1 MTLLMIYGEDT
12 FRSRQ
17 KLQSLVARFRKS
29 DPSDMNLVTLD
40 MSEKT
45 IGDFSKA
52 VTAMPFMG
60 DKRLIIV
67 KNLLTAGD
75 KGLQESVTEM
85 ISQKKIPSENTVIF
99 FEDKKVDKRKK
110 IFKLLNKSKH
120 SQEFRPLP
128 EYELSDWIT
137 EKIKKNGGK
146 IDPDAV
152 SRLASYVGNDLWKM
166 DAEIQKLT
174 LYRQGKNIRV
184 ADVELLV
191 KAKLDDDVFHLVD
204 AIGSRNSK
212 SALKLLHEQFEQG
225 ENEIRLLGM
234 IVYQFRNLA
243 QVRPLVEQNLSLD
256 DIKKQT
262 KLHPYV
268 VQKTANQARRFS
280 LAKIKKNYDMLVRT
294 DLAMKTSKLDKK
306 TALDLLVVGLCS

>member
-1 MTLLMIYGEDT
+1 MTLLIYGEDT

-67 KNLLTAGD
+67 KNLLSAGD
-75 KGLQESVTEM
+75 KVLQESVAEM
-85 ISQKKIPSENTVIF
+85 ISQDKIPSENTVIF

-128 EYELSDWIT
+128 EYEISSWIT
-137 EKIKKNGGK
+137 GRVKESGAE
-146 IDPDAV
+146 IDPEAV
-152 SRLASYVGNDLWKM
+152 ARLASYVGNDLWKM
-166 DAEIQKLT
+166 DAEIKKLT

-184 ADVELLV
+184 EDVELLV

-204 AIGSRNSK
+204 AIGNRNSQ
-212 SALKLLHEQFEQG
+212 SALKLLHDQFEQG
-225 ENEIRLLGM
+225 ENEIGLLGM

-256 DIKKQT
+256 EIKRQT

-280 LAKIKKNYDMLVRT
+280 LAKIKKIYDMLVRT

-306 TALDLLVVGLCS
+306 TALDLLVVGLCR